1 MIEYKPTMAN
11 IKIKM
16 AIPQLILSKN
26 LSRIYG
32 SSVCLSLSCSGILLY
47 MKDVVRLL

>member
-16 AIPQLILSKN
+16 DTSQLILSKN
-26 LSRIYG
+26 LSRIDG
-32 SSVCLSLSCSGILLY
+32 SSVDFNSGLW
-47 MKDVVRLL
+47 

>member
-16 AIPQLILSKN
+16 AMPLSTLSKN
-26 LSRIYG
+26 LSRIDG
-32 SSVCLSLSCSGILLY
+32 SSVDFNSGLW
-47 MKDVVRLL
+47 